1 MTYQRRE
8 AIFSKD
14 AISLTELTE
23 LLGVSKSAACKS
35 MQAMKRAVGDRL
47 HIGGYIHTQDYLDA
61 MKLPESDRYFNKTT
75 EEMQAG

>member
-1 MTYQRRE
+1 MTYEQRE
-8 AIFSKD
+8 AIFAKD

-47 HIGGYIHTQDYLDA
+47 RIGGYIHTQDYPDA
-61 MKLPESDRYFNKTT
+61 MKLPDSDRYFRKAK
-75 EEMQAG
+75 EARGA